1 MPRND
6 LERLFDQ
13 LETLSVGF
21 GPFFRDFQLS
31 TSQITYPPHNIVQQ
45 SETEFTLE
53 LAVAGFK
60 RDQITASLKEGVLTI
75 KGDKSPTAVP
85 PDHYQHRGI
94 ANRTFSKG
102 FRIAEFF
109 EIVGAKLEDGIL
121 SVMFKKNIP
130 EKAQPTLITIN

>member
-6 LERLFDQ
+6 FDRLFDQ
-13 LETLSVGF
+13 LETLTVGF
-21 GPFFRDFQLS
+21 GPFFRDFQVTTQS
-31 TSQITYPPHNIVQQ
+31 YPPHNIVRN

-60 RDQITASLKEGVLTI
+60 KDQITATMQEGNLTI
-75 KGDKSPTAVP
+75 KGDKTNAGSE
-85 PDHYQHRGI
+85 DDYQYRGI
-94 ANRTFSKG
+94 ANRSFSKS
-102 FRIAEFF
+102 FKIAEYY

-130 EKAQPTLITIN
+130 EQAQPKLIAIS